1 MKPENKELVIELLEK
16 SGLDI
21 DFTHHLGHNS
31 FDSFD
36 EIRTILDN
44 NNAFQVEIIYY
55 SNAIKY
61 LQENDPS
68 LRESLGLAQEFGYE
82 VKNLNSE
89 TLASLLASENT
100 RIQFEE
106 LESEITDLIA
116 ELLEQEESEEAANN

>member
-1 MKPENKELVIELLEK
+1 MKPENKELVIDFLT
-16 SGLDI
+16 SQNLDI
-21 DFTHHLGHNS
+21 DFAHYLGHNS

-36 EIRTILDN
+36 EIRDILDD

-68 LRESLGLAQEFGYE
+68 LRESLGIAQEFGYE

-100 RIQFEE
+100 RIEFEE
-106 LESEITDLIA
+106 LESEVSDLIA
-116 ELLEQEESEEAANN
+116 ELLEQEESEEAENY